1 MDWAIRHLS
10 AAHRFTTWVDGV
22 ECVLEYILDE
32 TAAAPLDEAAAAP
45 LDGAAAAR
53 VMTIV
58 HTGVPPAVGGR
69 GVAGALVQAAIDAAR
84 AEGWKVR
91 PACTYAAAWL
101 ARHPAY
107 QDLLA

>member
-1 MDWAIRHLS
+1 MAWSIRHLS
-10 AAHRFTTWVDGV
+10 AAHRFTTRVDGV
-22 ECVLEYILDE
+22 ECVLEYTLDD
-32 TAAAPLDEAAAAP
+32 TATAP
-45 LDGAAAAR
+45 LDGTAAAR

-69 GVAGALVQAAIDAAR
+69 GVAGALVQSAFDAAR
-84 AEGWKVR
+84 AEGWQVR

>member
-1 MDWAIRHLS
+1 MAWSIRHQS
-10 AAHRFTTWVDGV
+10 AAHRFTTEVDGV
-22 ECVLEYILDE
+22 ECVLEYRLDE
-32 TAAAPLDEAAAAP
+32 T
-45 LDGAAAAR
+45 AAAR

-69 GVAGALVQAAIDAAR
+69 GIAGALVQAAFDAAR
-84 AEGWKVR
+84 AAGWRVR
-91 PACTYAAAWL
+91 PTCSYAAAWL